1 MPPQSPA
8 WGVVSGLLLVA
19 PPTLASL
26 YEVKITGLE
35 AVPWAWRALPWS

>member
-8 WGVVSGLLLVA
+8 CGVVSGLLLVA

-26 YEVKITGLE
+26 YEVKVTGFD
-35 AVPWAWRALPWS
+35 AVPWA